1 MSRLMLHAAWAT
13 LLHRVWGWDVLPCPR
28 CDGRMKVIAL
38 IQDRAVIVKIL
49 PHMGLSTAEIV
60 PAPLRRW
67 DDTS

>member
-1 MSRLMLHAAWAT
+1 
-13 LLHRVWGWDVLPCPR
+13 VLQCPR